1 MTKKEQESFSQFGK
15 SFQEKL
21 GRIILHDRVFSDQMQ
36 EVLEY
41 KHFDKKYL
49 QAFVQAIFDYKQK
62 YEAHPTFAIMVP
74 VIKEE
79 LLDYPELVKRQVF
92 DYLSRIKSGDVSGD
106 DAEYVKQKSLDFC
119 KKQKLKQAI
128 LTSVDLLQKSSFEEI
143 QKVINEAMK
152 LGTDNDHGH
161 DFIQDFETRYLP
173 QTRAPV
179 VTGWDEIDSITRGG
193 LGKRELGVVVA
204 PTGAGKSMALVH
216 IGSRAVV
223 LGKTVIHYT
232 LELAETTIGL
242 RYDSAITGVPLS
254 MTFEYKDQ
262 IKEKIT
268 NIEGQLIV
276 KEYPTKSATTKTL
289 ENHLDRLRQKGVEPD
304 MIIVDYADLLRPATT
319 SYKQELRHS
328 LGDIYE
334 ELRGIA
340 QKYDMP
346 VWTASQTN
354 RGGLNA
360 EVITMEA
367 ISEAFNKC
375 FVADFICTISRTA
388 QDKTENTGRMFVAK
402 NRNGPDGMVYPMN
415 MDTSKVYLE
424 VLPVEDG
431 GTIDSVVAKTK
442 EEQQQWLVKKY
453 KNYSGTDP
461 DAKAKKE
468 KKLES
473 EQKMKTE
480 LRALKEQL
488 EKEKETQ

>member
-1 MTKKEQESFSQFGK
+1 M
-15 SFQEKL
+15 
-21 GRIILHDRVFSDQMQ
+21 
-36 EVLEY
+36 
-41 KHFDKKYL
+41 
-49 QAFVQAIFDYKQK
+49 
-62 YEAHPTFAIMVP
+62 
-74 VIKEE
+74 
-79 LLDYPELVKRQVF
+79 
-92 DYLSRIKSGDVSGD
+92 
-106 DAEYVKQKSLDFC
+106 
-119 KKQKLKQAI
+119 
-128 LTSVDLLQKSSFEEI
+128 
-143 QKVINEAMK
+143 
-152 LGTDNDHGH
+152 
-161 DFIQDFETRYLP
+161 
-173 QTRAPV
+173 
-179 VTGWDEIDSITRGG
+179 
-193 LGKRELGVVVA
+193 
-204 PTGAGKSMALVH
+204 
-216 IGSRAVV
+216 
-223 LGKTVIHYT
+223 
-232 LELAETTIGL
+232 
-242 RYDSAITGVPLS
+242 
-254 MTFEYKDQ
+254 
-262 IKEKIT
+262 
-268 NIEGQLIV
+268 IV

>member
-119 KKQKLKQAI
+119 KKQKLKLAI

-161 DFIQDFETRYLP
+161 DFIQDFEVRYMP

-304 MIIVDYADLLRPATT
+304 MIIVDYADLLRPVTT

-402 NRNGPDGMVYPMN
+402 NRNGPDGMVYPMH

-442 EEQQQWLVKKY
+442 VEQQQWLVKKY
-453 KNYSGTDP
+453 KNYSGNDP

>member
-119 KKQKLKQAI
+119 KKQKLKLAI

-161 DFIQDFETRYLP
+161 DFIQDFEVRYMP

-223 LGKTVIHYT
+223 MGKTVVHYT

-268 NIEGQLIV
+268 GIEGQLIV

-402 NRNGPDGMVYPMN
+402 NRNGPDGMVYPMH

-442 EEQQQWLVKKY
+442 VEQQQWLVKKY
-453 KNYSGTDP
+453 KNYSGNDP

-488 EKEKETQ
+488 EKEKEAQ

>member
-49 QAFVQAIFDYKQK
+49 QAFVQAVFDYKEK